1 MMDTSDLLKKVRK
14 LEIKTKGLTKH
25 IFSGEYHSAFKGRGM
40 SFSEVRDYQYGD
52 DVRNIDWNVTARTGG
67 PHVKIFEEERE
78 LTVMLLID
86 VSASSFFGT
95 VSAFKNEVMTEMAA
109 VLAFSAITNNDK
121 VGAIIFSDHI
131 EKYLPP
137 KKGKQNILRIIREL
151 INLTPKQQ
159 GTNLS
164 EALIYLNNIEKKR
177 SITFILS
184 DFMTEGYDQALTIAA
199 KKHDIIGVHI
209 HDKREEKL
217 PDVGLIQ
224 VADAETGIQRIIDT
238 SDPNVRAAYAKHY
251 HISLDKFSKNFAF
264 AKSDTISITTEE
276 DYIKALQIF
285 FKRRAKR

>member
-1 MMDTSDLLKKVRK
+1 MDTAELLKKVRK
-14 LEIKTKGLTKH
+14 LEIKTKGLTKQ

-86 VSASSFFGT
+86 VSASSFFG
-95 VSAFKNEVMTEMAA
+95 VSSRFKSDMMTELAA
-109 VLAFSAITNNDK
+109 VIAFSAITNNDK
-121 VGAIIFSDHI
+121 VGAIMFSDHI

-151 INLTPKQQ
+151 LNLTPEKS

-177 SITFILS
+177 SIVFVLS
-184 DFMTEGYDQALTIAA
+184 DFMADSYQQALTIAA
-199 KKHDIIGVHI
+199 KRHDIIGVHI
-209 HDKREEKL
+209 FDDRERQL
-217 PDVGLIQ
+217 PDIGLLH
-224 VADAETGIQRIIDT
+224 VEDAETGQRRLIDT
-238 SDPNVRAAYAKHY
+238 SDATLRNNYAAYFTANQERFQK
-251 HISLDKFSKNFAF
+251 DFAL
-264 AKSDTISITTEE
+264 AKSDTISISTEE
-276 DYIKALQIF
+276 DYIKAMQVF

>member
-1 MMDTSDLLKKVRK
+1 MMDTAELLKKVRK
-14 LEIKTKGLTKH
+14 LEIKTKGLTKQ

-86 VSASSFFGT
+86 VSASSFFG
-95 VSAFKNEVMTEMAA
+95 VSSRFKSDMMTELAA
-109 VLAFSAITNNDK
+109 VISFSAITNNDK
-121 VGAIIFSDHI
+121 VGAIMFSDRI

-151 INLTPKQQ
+151 LNLTPEKS

-177 SITFILS
+177 AIVFVLS
-184 DFMTEGYDQALTIAA
+184 DFMAEGYQQALTIAA
-199 KKHDIIGVHI
+199 KRHDIIGVHI
-209 HDKREEKL
+209 FDEREKSL
-217 PDVGLIQ
+217 PDVGLLH
-224 VADAETGIQRIIDT
+224 VEDAETGQKRLVDT
-238 SDPNVRAAYAKHY
+238 SDANIRAQYSSYFEYNKEQFQK
-251 HISLDKFSKNFAF
+251 DFAL
-264 AKSDTISITTEE
+264 AKSDTISISTEE
-276 DYIKALQIF
+276 DYIKAMQVF
-285 FKRRAKR
+285 FKRRSKR

>member
-1 MMDTSDLLKKVRK
+1 MMDTSDLLKRVRK

-67 PHVKIFEEERE
+67 PHIKIFEEERE

-86 VSASSFFGT
+86 VSASSYFGT
-95 VSAFKNEVMTEMAA
+95 VTAFKNEVMTEMAA

-177 SITFILS
+177 SITFVLS
-184 DFMTEGYDQALTIAA
+184 DFMTDGYDQALTIAS
-199 KKHDIIGVHI
+199 KKHDIIGVQL
-209 HDKREEKL
+209 HDKREETL
-217 PDVGLIQ
+217 PDVGLIH
-224 VADAETGIQRIIDT
+224 VADAETGKQRIVDT
-238 SDPNVRAAYAKHY
+238 SDPYVRAGYAKY
-251 HISLDKFSKNFAF
+251 YRNMIEKFNKNFAL
-264 AKSDTISITTEE
+264 AKSDTISIATEE

>member
-1 MMDTSDLLKKVRK
+1 MMDTAELLKKVRK
-14 LEIKTKGLTKH
+14 LEIKTKGLTKQ

-86 VSASSFFGT
+86 VSASSFFGVT
-95 VSAFKNEVMTEMAA
+95 SRFKSDMMTELAA
-109 VLAFSAITNNDK
+109 VISFSAITNNDK
-121 VGAIIFSDHI
+121 VGAIMFSDRI

-151 INLTPKQQ
+151 LNLTPEKS

-177 SITFILS
+177 AIVFVLS
-184 DFMTEGYDQALTIAA
+184 DFMAEGYQQALTIAA
-199 KKHDIIGVHI
+199 KRHDIIGVHI
-209 HDKREEKL
+209 FDEREKSL
-217 PDVGLIQ
+217 PDVGLLH
-224 VADAETGIQRIIDT
+224 VEDVETGQKRLIDT
-238 SDPNVRAAYAKHY
+238 SDETIRTQYASFFESNKERFQK
-251 HISLDKFSKNFAF
+251 DFALS
-264 AKSDTISITTEE
+264 KSDTISISTEE
-276 DYIKALQIF
+276 DYIKAMQVF
-285 FKRRAKR
+285 FKRRSKR

>member
-95 VSAFKNEVMTEMAA
+95 VAAFKNEVMTEMAA

-159 GTNLS
+159 GTNLA

-184 DFMTEGYDQALTIAA
+184 DFMTDGYDQALTIAA

-224 VADAETGIQRIIDT
+224 VADAETGRQRIIDT

-251 HISLDKFSKNFAF
+251 RFSLDKFSKNFAF

>member
-1 MMDTSDLLKKVRK
+1 MMDTAELLKKVRK
-14 LEIKTKGLTKH
+14 LEIKTKGLTKQ

-86 VSASSFFGT
+86 VSASSFFG
-95 VSAFKNEVMTEMAA
+95 VSSRFKSDMMTELAA
-109 VLAFSAITNNDK
+109 VISFSAITNNDK
-121 VGAIIFSDHI
+121 VGAIMFSDHI

-151 INLTPKQQ
+151 LNLTPEKS

-177 SITFILS
+177 AIVFVLS
-184 DFMTEGYDQALTIAA
+184 DFMAEGYQQAITIAA
-199 KKHDIIGVHI
+199 KRHDIIGVHVF
-209 HDKREEKL
+209 DEREKSL
-217 PDVGLIQ
+217 PDVGLLH
-224 VADAETGIQRIIDT
+224 VEDVETGQKRLIDT
-238 SDPNVRAAYAKHY
+238 SDVSIRAQYASFFESNKERFQK
-251 HISLDKFSKNFAF
+251 DFAR
-264 AKSDTISITTEE
+264 AKSDTISISTDE
-276 DYIKALQIF
+276 DYIKAMQVF
-285 FKRRAKR
+285 FKRRSKR

>member
-1 MMDTSDLLKKVRK
+1 MMDTAELLKKVRK
-14 LEIKTKGLTKH
+14 LEIKTKGLTKQ

-86 VSASSFFGT
+86 VSASSFFG
-95 VSAFKNEVMTEMAA
+95 VSSRFKSDMMTELAA
-109 VLAFSAITNNDK
+109 VISFSAITNNDK
-121 VGAIIFSDHI
+121 VGAIMFSDRI

-151 INLTPKQQ
+151 LNLTPEKS

-177 SITFILS
+177 AIVFVLS
-184 DFMTEGYDQALTIAA
+184 DFMAEGYQQALTIAA
-199 KKHDIIGVHI
+199 KRHDIIGVHI
-209 HDKREEKL
+209 FDEREKSL
-217 PDVGLIQ
+217 TDVGLLHME
-224 VADAETGIQRIIDT
+224 DAETGQKRLIDT
-238 SDPNVRAAYAKHY
+238 SDANIRSQYASYFESNKERFQK
-251 HISLDKFSKNFAF
+251 DFAL
-264 AKSDTISITTEE
+264 AKSDTISISTEE
-276 DYIKALQIF
+276 DYIKSMQVF
-285 FKRRAKR
+285 FKRRSKR

>member
-1 MMDTSDLLKKVRK
+1 MMDTAELLKKVRK
-14 LEIKTKGLTKH
+14 LEIKTKGLTKQ

-86 VSASSFFGT
+86 VSASSFFG
-95 VSAFKNEVMTEMAA
+95 VSSRFKSDMMTELAA
-109 VLAFSAITNNDK
+109 VISFSAITNNDK
-121 VGAIIFSDHI
+121 VGAIMFSDRI

-151 INLTPKQQ
+151 LNLTPEKS

-177 SITFILS
+177 AIVFVLS
-184 DFMTEGYDQALTIAA
+184 DFMAEGYQQALTIAA
-199 KKHDIIGVHI
+199 KRHDIIGVHI
-209 HDKREEKL
+209 FDEREKSL
-217 PDVGLIQ
+217 PDVGLLH
-224 VADAETGIQRIIDT
+224 VEDAETGQKRLIDT
-238 SDPNVRAAYAKHY
+238 SDETIRTQYASFFESNKERFQK
-251 HISLDKFSKNFAF
+251 DFAL
-264 AKSDTISITTEE
+264 AKSDTISISTEE
-276 DYIKALQIF
+276 DYIKAMQVF
-285 FKRRAKR
+285 FKRRSKR

>member
-1 MMDTSDLLKKVRK
+1 MDTSDLLKKVRK
-14 LEIKTKGLTKH
+14 LKIKTKGLTKH

-184 DFMTEGYDQALTIAA
+184 DFMTDGYDQALTIAA

-224 VADAETGIQRIIDT
+224 VADAETGTQRIIDT
-238 SDPNVRAAYAKHY
+238 SDPNVRAAYANHY
-251 HISLDKFSKNFAF
+251 RISLDKFSKNFAF

>member
-1 MMDTSDLLKKVRK
+1 MEASEILKKVRK
-14 LEIKTKGLTKH
+14 LEIKTKGLSRH

-67 PHVKIFEEERE
+67 PHIKIFEEERE

-86 VSASSFFGT
+86 VSASLFFGT
-95 VSAFKNEVMTEMAA
+95 QSAFKNELMTELAA
-109 VLAFSAITNNDK
+109 VLSFSAVTNNDK

-151 INLTPKQQ
+151 VNISPVQT
-159 GTNLS
+159 GTNLT

-177 SITFILS
+177 SITFVLS
-184 DFMTEGYDQALTIAA
+184 DFMSEGYEQALTIAA
-199 KKHDIIGVHI
+199 KKHDIIGVRI
-209 HDKREEKL
+209 YDEREKSL
-217 PDVGLIQ
+217 PDVGLIK
-224 VADAETGIQRIIDT
+224 AKDAETGKLKIIDT
-238 SDPNVRAAYAKHY
+238 GNAQVRNAYKQYFQSSFEAF
-251 HISLDKFSKNFAF
+251 LKNFAF
-264 AKSDTISITTEE
+264 AKSDTISISAKE
-276 DYIKALQIF
+276 DYIKTLQVF